1 MSASHPGSLRG
12 SQTLEEEEENGIYL
26 VDSTAANVTQET
38 E

>member
-1 MSASHPGSLRG
+1 MSASDPGSLRG

-26 VDSTAANVTQET
+26 DSTAANVTQET